1 MSNKIKRD
9 NVEELARELIS
20 WHWQHKGY
28 NPPKHIDWHSL
39 IKSEDMVLD
48 VAMETLME
56 WSDEDLDRTRENVFT
71 NYPNI
76 TLLKKFSKDLQII
89 ELEIWNSFKENDN
102 PDINYS
108 LGW

>member
-1 MSNKIKRD
+1 MNNKIKRD

-20 WHWQHKGY
+20 WHWKHKGY

-48 VAMETLME
+48 VAMETLMG

>member
-20 WHWQHKGY
+20 RHWKHKGY
-28 NPPKHIDWHSL
+28 NPPKHNDSHSL
-39 IKSEDMVLD
+39 IKSEEMVLD
-48 VAMETLME
+48 VAMETLMG

>member
-28 NPPKHIDWHSL
+28 NPPKHIDLHSL

-48 VAMETLME
+48 VAMETLMG

-76 TLLKKFSKDLQII
+76 TLLKKFSKDLQVI